1 VNTKLEP
8 EERFW
13 CVIAHLST
21 LAMGMGLFLPVFGWA
36 VNRRK
41 SNYISFQCLQALGY
55 QTLGYTI
62 WILATLVFFVASLV
76 GLAFGFQSVE
86 SLQENLSAWA
96 AGHTLLSFGL
106 IGLYFAF
113 PIAATIACAMGYEF
127 RYPFM
132 GKRLAQYLNYARISP
147 DEDEQWMIEE
157 HEDRWVSSMG
167 HFAIIVVFW
176 GLAVPIAAW
185 AMQGKRSIFLKFQSA
200 QTVLFQTLSLLLF
213 FGAGFFYVF
222 GIVVFF
228 LTVGFEGEVMFDSA
242 SVMIGG
248 VTFLF
253 SLLIALFILMVI
265 PCMHI
270 LGQWAGY
277 RVLKGDNYHYPI
289 VGKMVLERFSKTTP
303 PQITA

>member
-1 VNTKLEP
+1 
-8 EERFW
+8 
-13 CVIAHLST
+13 
-21 LAMGMGLFLPVFGWA
+21 
-36 VNRRK
+36 
-41 SNYISFQCLQALGY
+41 
-55 QTLGYTI
+55 
-62 WILATLVFFVASLV
+62 
-76 GLAFGFQSVE
+76 
-86 SLQENLSAWA
+86 
-96 AGHTLLSFGL
+96 
-106 IGLYFAF
+106 
-113 PIAATIACAMGYEF
+113 
-127 RYPFM
+127 
-132 GKRLAQYLNYARISP
+132 
-147 DEDEQWMIEE
+147 
-157 HEDRWVSSMG
+157 MG